1 VGTTVTRPMTFEEF
15 ERLPNPRGGWLELHH
30 GEVVEVAAPKH
41 GHHRRQRRLRRLM
54 EPLADPVGEV
64 ELEFAYRPLP
74 EHECWVADVGFVSRE
89 RYDRIP
95 LDGYL
100 AGAPDLVIE
109 VLSPSNR
116 DAEIEEKRKL
126 CLGNGSHEF
135 WVVDDEAREIKVST
149 PDGRT
154 VTYRA
159 GQQIPLFFALGSALS
174 VEDIFS

>member
-15 ERLPNPRGGWLELHH
+15 DRLPNPRGGWLELHH

-41 GHHRRQRRLRRLM
+41 RHHRRQRRLRRLM

-64 ELEFAYRPLP
+64 ELEVAYRPLP
-74 EHECWVADVGFVSRE
+74 EHECWVADVAFVSRE
-89 RYDRIP
+89 RYNRIP
-95 LDGYL
+95 LDGNL
-100 AGAPDLVIE
+100 AGAPDLAIE

-116 DAEIEEKRKL
+116 DSEIEEKRKL
-126 CLGNGSHEF
+126 CLENGSREF
-135 WVVDDEAREIKVST
+135 WVVDDEDREIKVST

-159 GQQIPLFFALGSALS
+159 GQEIPLFFAPGSALS

>member
-1 VGTTVTRPMTFEEF
+1 VGTTVTRPMTFAEF
-15 ERLPNPRGGWLELHH
+15 ERLPNPEGKRLELHH
-30 GEVVEVAAPKH
+30 GEVVEVAPPKRI
-41 GHHRRQRRLRRLM
+41 HHVRQRRLRRLM

-64 ELEFAYRPLP
+64 ELEFAYRPTP
-74 EHECWVADVGFVSRE
+74 EHECWAADVAFVSHE
-89 RYDRIP
+89 RCDAIP
-95 LDGYL
+95 LHGYL

-126 CLGNGSHEF
+126 CLGNGSREF
-135 WVVDDEAREIKVST
+135 WVVDDEDHGIKVST

-154 VTYRA
+154 LAYRA
-159 GQQIPLFFALGSALS
+159 GQQIPLFFAPGSALS

>member
-1 VGTTVTRPMTFEEF
+1 MTFAEF
-15 ERLPNPRGGWLELHH
+15 ERLPNPRGARLELHH
-30 GEVVEVAAPKH
+30 GVVVEVAPPKH
-41 GHHRRQRRLRRLM
+41 RHYLRQHRLRRLV
-54 EPLADPVGEV
+54 EPFADPIGEV
-64 ELEFAYRPLP
+64 GIEFAYRPLL
-74 EHECWVADVGFVSRE
+74 EHECWKADVGFVSRE

-95 LDGYL
+95 LVGYL

-126 CLGNGSHEF
+126 CLGNGSREF
-135 WVVDDEAREIKVST
+135 WVVDDEDREIKVST

-159 GQQIPLFFALGSALS
+159 GQQIPLLFAPGSALN

>member
-1 VGTTVTRPMTFEEF
+1 VGTTVTRPMTFAEF
-15 ERLPNPRGGWLELHH
+15 EQLPNPRGGWLELHH

-41 GHHRRQRRLRRLM
+41 RHHRRQRRLRRLM

-74 EHECWVADVGFVSRE
+74 EHECWVADIGFVFRE

-126 CLGNGSHEF
+126 CLGNGSREF
-135 WVVDDEAREIKVST
+135 WVVDDEDREIKVST

-154 VTYRA
+154 VGYRA
-159 GQQIPLFFALGSALS
+159 GQQIPLFFAPGSALS
-174 VEDIFS
+174 IEDIFS